1 LKSTSDTLIQIIAN
15 DIVQESSRLYVN
27 GSIGLDSM
35 TAIASLAITISE
47 IDVQA
52 LVYPLPATNS
62 KLLETMLYLLDS
74 DLSLHTFNFWI
85 EFAEASLDV
94 DDGHR
99 GDVWLQRALRI
110 LLEKS
115 AWRDDVDPEEWIA
128 YRMDV
133 ADVFE
138 GICEVLGYETM
149 NSLMTSYLENAG
161 QREDIQERALVFLL
175 AVVLIYLRSW
185 RRHCSS
191 CRASDKS
198 LNWQMLYNRTCFP
211 GSLRFST

>member
-1 LKSTSDTLIQIIAN
+1 
-15 DIVQESSRLYVN
+15 
-27 GSIGLDSM
+27 M

-115 AWRDDVDPEEWIA
+115 AWRDDVDHDEWTA

-149 NSLMTSYLENAG
+149 NSMMTSYLENAG
-161 QREDIQERALVFLL
+161 QRENIQETALVF
-175 AVVLIYLRSW
+175 Y
-185 RRHCSS
+185 
-191 CRASDKS
+191 
-198 LNWQMLYNRTCFP
+198 
-211 GSLRFST
+211 